1 MCSTCIGGWNV
12 GGTEPDIETPD
23 ESTDGTDGTDDSGS
37 ALDFSDDTTLLL
49 AVAVLGTLVVTL
61 IIVLLVFL
69 AFGNES
75 MALQAILSHFDEEIG

>member
-1 MCSTCIGGWNV
+1 MCSTCYGGWNV
-12 GGTEPDIETPD
+12 GAEPDIETPD
-23 ESTDGTDGTDDSGS
+23 ESSSGTDGS

-75 MALQAILSHFDEEIG
+75 MALQAILSHFDVEIG

>member
-1 MCSTCIGGWNV
+1 MCSTCIDGWNV

-23 ESTDGTDGTDDSGS
+23 ESTDGTGDSGS

>member
-1 MCSTCIGGWNV
+1 MCSTCYGDWNV

-23 ESTDGTDGTDDSGS
+23 ESSSGTDGS
-37 ALDFSDDTTLLL
+37 ALDLSDDSTLLL
-49 AVAVLGTLVVTL
+49 VVAVLGTLVVTL

>member
-1 MCSTCIGGWNV
+1 MCSTCYGDWNV

-23 ESTDGTDGTDDSGS
+23 ESTDGSTLDLSDDS
-37 ALDFSDDTTLLL
+37 TLLL
-49 AVAVLGTLVVTL
+49 VVAVLGTLVVTL

>member
-1 MCSTCIGGWNV
+1 MCSTCKGDWNIGA
-12 GGTEPDIETPD
+12 EPDIEKPA
-23 ESTDGTDGTDDSGS
+23 TDGFDLDLSDDS
-37 ALDFSDDTTLLL
+37 TLLL
-49 AVAVLGTLVVTL
+49 VVAVLGTLVVTL